1 MEVHTRNGGIE
12 EEGIE
17 GGKYSND
24 AEGGNGEYFSMQCTR
39 IVDDK
44 NNNNYI

>member
-12 EEGIE
+12 EGEE

-24 AEGGNGEYFSMQCTR
+24 AVGGNGEYFSMQCTR
-39 IVDDK
+39 IVDNNK
-44 NNNNYI
+44 NNYN